1 VGRNWAESKGKQGR
15 EQRISGEMGCFL
27 AGRGLIDGG
36 SVDVDFLD
44 GTIYSDYILKGS
56 DVMVGRVPGFE
67 WAFEP

>member
-1 VGRNWAESKGKQGR
+1 
-15 EQRISGEMGCFL
+15 MGYFL